1 MRGLILGVV
10 AFCGLALQPAL
21 AQRQCAS
28 PTDQAA
34 FEVQALRSELMVLAT
49 GCNEDS
55 RYNTFIRRYQ
65 SDLQANERAVSAY
78 FKKHYGRSGQS
89 EHDRFVTDMA
99 NARSR
104 VGTGLGSDF
113 CPRNGQIFAEVLA
126 LRNAA
131 ELAEFAAAKDL
142 LPPTIDICHA
152 PGARAKTV
160 MASAPAP
167 ARTTTGK

>member
-1 MRGLILGVV
+1 MRGLILG
-10 AFCGLALQPAL
+10 AAALCGLALQPAL

-28 PTDQAA
+28 PADQAA

-55 RYNTFIRRYQ
+55 RYNAFIRRYQ

-78 FKKHYGRSGQS
+78 FKKYYGRSGQA

-113 CPRNGQIFAEVLA
+113 CPRNGQIFSEVLA

-152 PGARAKTV
+152 PGARAKAVTAT
-160 MASAPAP
+160 ASAPV
-167 ARTTTGK
+167 RTAGK

>member
-1 MRGLILGVV
+1 MRGLILGAVTL
-10 AFCGLALQPAL
+10 CGLALQPAL

-28 PTDQAA
+28 PADQSA
-34 FEVQALRSELMVLAT
+34 FEIQALRSELMVLAT

-55 RYNTFIRRYQ
+55 RYNAFIRRYQ
-65 SDLQANERAVSAY
+65 GDLQANERVVSAY
-78 FKKHYGRSGQS
+78 FKKHYGRSGQA

-113 CPRNGQIFAEVLA
+113 CPRNGLIFAEVLA

-142 LPPTIDICHA
+142 VPPTIDICHA
-152 PGARAKTV
+152 PGARAK
-160 MASAPAP
+160 APTAP
-167 ARTTTGK
+167 VRTAGR